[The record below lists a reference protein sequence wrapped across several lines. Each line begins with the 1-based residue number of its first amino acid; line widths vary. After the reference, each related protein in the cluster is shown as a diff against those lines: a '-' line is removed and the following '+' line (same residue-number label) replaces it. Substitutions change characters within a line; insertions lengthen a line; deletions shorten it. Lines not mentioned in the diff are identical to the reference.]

1 MTGSLGAASAV
12 STLLGSREK
21 RPASTAE
28 RNASSIF
35 FRSPPKKLI
44 QSEKSHFVAPTPQR
58 PHARTSRSLVGVQ
71 EKATK
76 NDKGEV
82 KACGRIRRHRQ
93 RSDDSVRSEALAA
106 HPQARQRPKEDL
118 FRTLRV
124 LTTFCTASVTR
135 SDKVVAFCCWSADS
149 SSDCIRVST
158 GLESKVLAPPPRS
171 WHERCGTHIHRP
183 VRWKE
188 NQKFEF

>member
-1 MTGSLGAASAV
+1 MTGVKNGQPEQQREMLLLSSFGAHRKS
-12 STLLGSREK
+12 SYNLRSDTLLLP
-21 RPASTAE
+21 RP
-28 RNASSIF
+28 NA
-35 FRSPPKKLI
+35 
-44 QSEKSHFVAPTPQR
+44 
-58 PHARTSRSLVGVQ
+58 PHARTSRSLVAVQ

-106 HPQARQRPKEDL
+106 HPQARQRPKQVL
-118 FRTLRV
+118 FRRLRV

-135 SDKVVAFCCWSADS
+135 SDKLVAFSSWSADS
-149 SSDCIRVST
+149 SSDCIRIST
-158 GLESKVLAPPPRS
+158 GLQSKLLAPPPTS

-188 NQKFEF
+188 KSEV